1 MKKMTIN
8 EWAEDDRPREKMM
21 KRGSE
26 ALSNAELLAILIG
39 SGTPEKTAVD
49 LMRDILQHCQQSLRI
64 LGKMTVEELCHFKG
78 VGPAKAIT
86 ILAACALG
94 NRRNAESPYELQ
106 QIRSPEDIYHY
117 FTPKMQDLFIEECW
131 ALYLNNSHRII
142 AAHNI
147 SKGGLTE
154 TSVDIR
160 CVLEKALLCK
170 ATALAL
176 CHNHPSGNTRPST
189 QDDRLTQ
196 RLKQACDILSLQLI
210 DHVIFTDGSYYSYAD
225 NGRV

>member
-1 MKKMTIN
+1 MKNMTIN

-26 ALSNAELLAILIG
+26 ALSNAELLAILVG

-49 LMRDILQHCQQSLRI
+49 LMRDILQHCQQSLRV
-64 LGKMTVEELCHFKG
+64 LGKMTVEELCRFKG

-94 NRRNAESPYELQ
+94 NRRNSEAPHELQ

-131 ALYLNNSHRII
+131 ALYLNNNHRII
-142 AAHNI
+142 ASHNI

-176 CHNHPSGNTRPST
+176 CHNHPSGNKRPSA

-210 DHVIFTDGSYYSYAD
+210 DHVIFTDNSYYSYAD
-225 NGRV
+225 NGKV